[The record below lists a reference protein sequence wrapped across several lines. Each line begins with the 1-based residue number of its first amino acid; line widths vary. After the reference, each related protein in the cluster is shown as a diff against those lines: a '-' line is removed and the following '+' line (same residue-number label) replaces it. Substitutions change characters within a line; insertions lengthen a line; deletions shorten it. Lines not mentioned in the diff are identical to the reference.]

1 MAGPGQTGFNALGE
15 ILAGGVNPSAKMVDT
30 YVYDLTQTPTWN
42 NFGSM
47 FYDNMDEFAVDGA
60 VPSFVNYVEG
70 IYVGYKFYETA
81 SDEGLINYD
90 DTVAFP
96 FGYGLSY
103 TSFDQKL
110 DSVK

>member
-1 MAGPGQTGFNALGE
+1 M
-15 ILAGGVNPSAKMVDT
+15 
-30 YVYDLTQTPTWN
+30 
-42 NFGSM
+42 
-47 FYDNMDEFAVDGA
+47 
-60 VPSFVNYVEG
+60 
-70 IYVGYKFYETA
+70 GYKFYETA

-110 DSVK
+110 DSVKYKGWQGDRHRHRDQHRR